1 MIITG
6 QGLTVSSL
14 SKAAKSFKER
24 FELDK
29 DAVAKIKAARKV
41 VDSVIDG
48 DKAVYGI
55 NTGFGKFANVSI
67 SKEDTALLQ
76 KNLILSHA
84 CGIGQPLPIEVVRAM
99 LILRINALSIGCSG
113 INLATVNLMLELLN
127 KNIIPVVPEKGSL
140 GASGDLIPLSHMC
153 LPLLGLGEVFYK
165 GKIVASKLALDKE
178 ELKPIELGAKEGLA
192 LINGTQAMCAT
203 IALALYDAKILIKS
217 ADIISCL
224 TIEALCGITDAFD
237 ERLHKA
243 RGQLGQMLVAGNLRK
258 LLSGSKLARKA
269 CDDEDGRVQDAYT
282 LRCIPQIHGA
292 SRDAL
297 DYIETI
303 VEREMN
309 AVTDNPLVF
318 VKGGDVISGGNFH
331 GQYLA
336 IAADYLAIAMSEI
349 ANVSERR
356 TERLVNPQLS
366 NGLNAFL
373 VKNGGLNSG
382 FMIPQYAAAA
392 LVSENKVL
400 SHPASVDSIT
410 SSANQ
415 EDHVSMGMTAARKA
429 AVVVGNV
436 AEVLGIELMAAGQ
449 GVQLRGVEGLSS
461 VGRKVFDR
469 LRREV
474 VFVEEDMYLAPLM
487 AKSRELV
494 RSGEVLRVVGS
505 SVK

>member
-1 MIITG
+1 MLIIG
-6 QGLTVSSL
+6 QGLNIAAL
-14 SKAAKSFKER
+14 AKAARNFKEK
-24 FELDK
+24 FELEK
-29 DAVAKIKAARKV
+29 DAVLKIKAARKV
-41 VDSVIDG
+41 VDNVINS

-67 SKEDTALLQ
+67 SKDDTALLQ

-84 CGIGQPLPIEVVRAM
+84 CGIGNPLPIDVARAM
-99 LILRINALSIGCSG
+99 LILRVNALCIGHSG

-127 KNIIPVVPEKGSL
+127 RGITPVIPEKGSL
-140 GASGDLIPLSHMC
+140 GASGDLIPLAHMC

-165 GKIVASKLALDKE
+165 GKRMQSKIALEKEGLA
-178 ELKPIELGAKEGLA
+178 PIELGAKEGLA
-192 LINGTQAMCAT
+192 LINGTQAMCS
-203 IALALYDAKILIKS
+203 ILALALYDAKILIKS
-217 ADIISCL
+217 ADVVSCL
-224 TIEALCGITDAFD
+224 TIEALCGIVDAFD

-243 RGQLGQMLVAGNLRK
+243 RGQLGQILVAGNLRK
-258 LLSGSKLARKA
+258 LLNGSGLAKKA
-269 CDDEDGRVQDAYT
+269 GDSDDGRVQDAYT

-297 DYIETI
+297 DYIEGI

-309 AVTDNPLVF
+309 AVTDNPLIF
-318 VKGGDVISGGNFH
+318 VKSGDVISGGNFH

-336 IAADYLAIAMSEI
+336 IAADYLSIAMSEI

-429 AVVVGNV
+429 AVIVNNA
-436 AEVLGIELMAAGQ
+436 AEVLGIELMCAGQ
-449 GVQLRGVEGLSS
+449 AAEFRGADKLSKS
-461 VGRKVFDR
+461 GAAVYNR
-469 LRREV
+469 LRKDVE
-474 VFVEEDMYLAPLM
+474 FVEEDMYLSPLM
-487 AKSRELV
+487 ERSRELV
-494 RSGEVLRVVGS
+494 RSGEVLRAAGKVN
-505 SVK
+505 